1 MSEVPNKPDG
11 AVRVLHLTDLHMR
24 QALPGTAEGDER
36 LSREIPAALGR
47 LEAKFTDWTPDAIA
61 MTGDLLDIPDIL
73 YGGVEGLDPEIDAE
87 TAAAATEDYCWMLNW
102 LEGTGLPFAAIPGNH
117 DLEDVFRRAFPGP
130 GVAAA
135 AGLRFV
141 RFFDVVDDKMS
152 PIRTA
157 AGERLMDQVLGDPA
171 HDGPQVHLQHYI
183 LAPDIFAKN
192 KHYTYQVDGAYTAA
206 IEASGRVRCTLS
218 GHRHPGALAEG
229 AGGVVYSTVP
239 AFGEAPFPV
248 RLMDIDPAPGSAT
261 PVEVIDASV
270 D

>member
-1 MSEVPNKPDG
+1 MSEVPQKPYG
-11 AVRVLHLTDLHMR
+11 VVRVLHLTDLHLR
-24 QALPGTAEGDER
+24 QALPGTAAGAER

-47 LEAKFTDWTPDAIA
+47 LQAKIADWAPDAIA

-73 YGGVEGLDPEIDAE
+73 YGGVEGLDPAPDTA
-87 TAAAATEDYCWMLNW
+87 TAAAAEEDYRWMFGW
-102 LEGTGLPFAAIPGNH
+102 LEDTGLPYAAIPGNH
-117 DLEDVFRRAFPGP
+117 DIEEIFRRVFPGP

-141 RFFDVVDDKMS
+141 RFFDVVDEKMS
-152 PIRTA
+152 PVRTD
-157 AGERLMDQVLGDPA
+157 AGVRLMDEVLGDPA

-183 LAPDIFAKN
+183 LAPDVFAKR

-218 GHRHPGALAEG
+218 GHHHPGALAEG
-229 AGGVVYSTVP
+229 AGGVVYSTAP

-248 RLMDIDPAPGSAT
+248 RLMDIAAGSAT